1 MRLTDTSWM
10 TPGALYV
17 VRIHKATGYYEI
29 DREVWKYPVKL
40 GWFNCYS
47 FGNGVESDRIR
58 DDFNAPQLDNG
69 VKVSSTFLNYRKED
83 RTSGLIY
90 SGLYNSNTGV
100 NRLNEFNMSQKIT
113 KDLNPAYGSIQALKT
128 RDLDLVT
135 FLEDRVLKILA
146 NKDAVF
152 NADGNPQ
159 LTATDRVLGQA
170 IPFVGDYGISKNPES
185 LASDQYRLY
194 FTDSQR
200 GAVLRLSRDGLTPIS
215 NVGMKTWF
223 RNNISSAPDRLFGNF
238 DKVKGEYNL
247 TVGYADTVSFNEAA
261 KGWVSFKSFKPD
273 HAVSI
278 TGKYYTVFQN
288 QIYEHHQS
296 GSVDR
301 NTFYGTYTS
310 SKITILY
317 NDIPN
322 MSKSFK
328 SLNYEGTRARVI
340 ENTDSRDD
348 NYYNLVGKDGW
359 YVNSISTDLEAGSI
373 DEFIKKESKYYN
385 RIKGVDS
392 YQLDAA
398 DFTVQGIGFPVQL
411 IANIS
416 SSDTNNNSNSTG
428 DDLNNSTSI
437 GPTPQALIIRN
448 DPND

>member
-1 MRLTDTSWM
+1 
-10 TPGALYV
+10 
-17 VRIHKATGYYEI
+17 
-29 DREVWKYPVKL
+29 
-40 GWFNCYS
+40 
-47 FGNGVESDRIR
+47 
-58 DDFNAPQLDNG
+58 
-69 VKVSSTFLNYRKED
+69 
-83 RTSGLIY
+83 
-90 SGLYNSNTGV
+90 
-100 NRLNEFNMSQKIT
+100 MSQKIT